1 LGSYFSPLL
10 NGIQEGRVQDG
21 RTSIIPREAIIYNSV
36 IISRNNTL
44 DQSLPAVFRPFDLG
58 GIITACI
65 RKKQFLFSS
74 SHRFG
79 FSNWLE
85 SNTSNRGIYHHSAF
99 SISLAYILLKIK

>member
-10 NGIQEGRVQDG
+10 NGIQEGKIQDG
-21 RTSIIPREAIIYNSV
+21 STSIISRESIIYNSI

-44 DQSLPAVFRPFDLG
+44 NQALPAVFRPFDLG
-58 GIITACI
+58 GIITARI

-79 FSNWLE
+79 FSN
-85 SNTSNRGIYHHSAF
+85 
-99 SISLAYILLKIK
+99 

>member
-1 LGSYFSPLL
+1 LL

-79 FSNWLE
+79 FSN
-85 SNTSNRGIYHHSAF
+85 
-99 SISLAYILLKIK
+99 